1 MAYIPG
7 ETTPFQSQ
15 TFNIDVDSVNG
26 SGIDAFKDQNGVE
39 QLSLALVAGANIG
52 LIPKTD
58 SKKLLISKAVPASIA
73 AIQTTN
79 GSGITEANAPPDIAI
94 LGSSLIEPS
103 NGSIILQPSTTN
115 KDLTIINNQ
124 KRTTSAGSGITLT
137 GSGPSYGV
145 SLSLAT
151 IGINNL
157 PIILSNQRTL
167 VNAGVRSITAGTGV
181 SVSANTGVVSITNT
195 TNPVPPSTSAT
206 GSGVNQQVVG
216 GNRVLTANLTSSGF
230 DLTPSTIPNN
240 PNIQLSNPG
249 VISVAAGLGIG
260 VVNGNTNQDFIVG
273 NNGIRSISSSSPS
286 IQNIGTANDVVLRFI
301 DPSPNAYGTYTIPG
315 NRNGAWNPT
324 PVGQTGGVPIG
335 TGALLNQHLRN
346 GDPNNP
352 NSVWLLDMS
361 SLFLGI
367 TSQNPTG
374 SVALSLSVSLLPGS
388 LGLPEIPTF
397 TSSTNPAVA
406 LMGFNVGMIAINPNV
421 FVSTFPGNFGNFVI
435 NFTNNTNANIVE
447 NWVSSI
453 GGTAFYYPKG
463 IS

>member
-1 MAYIPG
+1 MSFIPG

-15 TFNIDVDSVNG
+15 TYNIDVDSVNG
-26 SGIDAFKDQNGVE
+26 SGIDVIKDQSGFE
-39 QLSLALVAGANIG
+39 DLSLALVAGANIS

-79 GSGITEANAPPDIAI
+79 GSGIIESNAPPDIAI

-103 NGSIILQPSTTN
+103 NGSIKLQPSSVN
-115 KDLTIINNQ
+115 KNLTIVNNQ
-124 KRTTSAGSGITLT
+124 KRTAAVGSGITLT

-167 VNAGVRSITAGTGV
+167 VNAGVRSITAGTGL

-195 TNPVPPSTSAT
+195 TNPVPPSTAAT

-216 GNRVLTANLTSSGF
+216 GNRILTANLTSSGF
-230 DLTPSTIPNN
+230 TLTPSTIPNN

-249 VISVAAGLGIG
+249 VISVAAGAGIG

-273 NNGIRSISSSSPS
+273 NNGIRSITSGSTA

-301 DPSPNAYGTYTIPG
+301 DPSPNAFATFVIPD

-324 PVGQTGGVPIG
+324 PIGQTGGVPIN
-335 TGALLNQHLRN
+335 TGGLLNQHLRN

-361 SLFLGI
+361 PLLLRLNAQ
-367 TSQNPTG
+367 TATG
-374 SVALSLSVSLLPGS
+374 SVAMSLSVSLLAGS
-388 LGLPEIPTF
+388 LTLPQTATFNGSFNIALAFIP
-397 TSSTNPAVA
+397 
-406 LMGFNVGMIAINPNV
+406 FNAGMIAISPNT
-421 FVSTFPGNFGNFVI
+421 FVSTFPGNFGNFTL
-435 NFTNNTNANIVE
+435 NFTNNTNAVMNQ
-447 NWVSSI
+447 NWFSSF
-453 GGTAFYYPKG
+453 GTAYYYPKG